1 METWKTL
8 QEAILRGDA
17 TKVVEIAEDLLSQG
31 APPAEILNLGLVQGL
46 EKVGDSFAAGD
57 LFLPEVMMSAR
68 AVQQGIERL
77 EPVLARAGV
86 EPIGSVLIGTVKG
99 DLHDIG
105 KNIVAMMLRGAG
117 FRVRDLGIDV
127 APERFVA
134 EVREGAFQVV
144 ALSTLLVTSLPWT
157 RKTIEA
163 LAEAGLRDRVK
174 VLVGGAALDPRR
186 AQEIGADGYAPDA
199 ARAVTVCRE
208 LIGAGRG

>member
-1 METWKTL
+1 MEAWQTL
-8 QEAILRGDA
+8 QEAISKGDA
-17 TKVVEIAEDLLSQG
+17 IKVAEIADFLLSEG
-31 APPAEILNLGLVQGL
+31 VPPSDILNSGLVRGL
-46 EKVGDSFAAGD
+46 EKVGDLFAAGD

-127 APERFVA
+127 PPERFVA
-134 EVREGAFQVV
+134 EARQGSFQIV
-144 ALSTLLVTSLPWT
+144 ALSTLLATCLPWT
-157 RKTIEA
+157 RRTIEA
-163 LAEAGLRDRVK
+163 LAEAGLRNRVK
-174 VLVGGAALDPRR
+174 VLVGGAALDPGR
-186 AQEIGADGYAPDA
+186 ARQIGADGYAPDA
-199 ARAVTVCRE
+199 ARAVTVCRQ
-208 LIGAGRG
+208 LMGQGR

>member
-1 METWKTL
+1 MEAWRIL
-8 QEAILRGDA
+8 QEAILQGDA
-17 TKVVEIAEDLLSQG
+17 AQVVEIVDSLLSQRM
-31 APPAEILNLGLVQGL
+31 PPAEILNSGLVQSL
-46 EKVGDSFAAGD
+46 EKVGDAFAAGD

-134 EVREGAFQVV
+134 EAQGGAFHVV
-144 ALSTLLVTSLPWT
+144 ALSTLLATSLSWT

-163 LAEAGLRDRVK
+163 LAEAGLRSRVK

-186 AQEIGADGYAPDA
+186 AREIGADGYAPDA

-208 LIGAGRG
+208 LMGRGRG

>member
-1 METWKTL
+1 MEAWQTL
-8 QEAILRGDA
+8 QEAISRGDA
-17 TKVVEIAEDLLSQG
+17 SKVAEIADLLLAKG
-31 APPAEILNLGLVQGL
+31 VPAADILNSGLVRGL

-77 EPVLARAGV
+77 EPVLAKAGV
-86 EPIGSVLIGTVKG
+86 EPAGSVLIGTVKG

-134 EVREGAFQVV
+134 EAREGSFQVV
-144 ALSTLLVTSLPWT
+144 ALSTLLTTCLPWT
-157 RKTIEA
+157 RRTVEA

-208 LIGAGRG
+208 LMGHGR